1 MFSFSSLYSNSTFFY
16 STENEPTKECTV
28 KCLEPEGCLIPK
40 DNFQHGGSNSLQISS
55 QAFISIL
62 LVILLSS
69 TGIGIIFVGSWLLWR
84 HSRVEQ
90 FQVWRKRLMFW
101 RNFANH
107 HQSPHQPSN
116 VEDQHSATNLDTD
129 ENMHSEDYDMNTQLQ
144 NDPTQV
150 LLKSYSVPFINRP
163 FQKLNL
169 YFENLRFCQI
179 WILIF

>member
-1 MFSFSSLYSNSTFFY
+1 MKWKWGISHW
-16 STENEPTKECTV
+16 
-28 KCLEPEGCLIPK
+28 KCLC
-40 DNFQHGGSNSLQISS
+40 
-55 QAFISIL
+55 
-62 LVILLSS
+62 
-69 TGIGIIFVGSWLLWR
+69 W
-84 HSRVEQ
+84 
-90 FQVWRKRLMFW
+90 VWRKRRCMRGWWWEPWSDYLVTGTSSYW
-101 RNFANH
+101 LAGHLISSLTSPHITVTLHLKPSSPVQASHHH